1 LYKFLAGKRLPHRFP
16 FFRADYRVQPNAKI
30 NFICFFT
37 NKSNPHSVPKKKSSK
52 TIIKINKNLMKSFF
66 VQFLLQLTEQLFIIL
81 HSRLVMSSKKL
92 TISKNFSFVERFIE
106 VCGSSQPNEVA
117 QLLNIS
123 YQAAKNYLQGRLPD
137 SKVLII
143 ISEKTPYSINWLL
156 TGEGKKFVKD
166 SINQDTAIL
175 SDQMETFVRQICLEI
190 IGEMLSNRNDLAQQK
205 VIVLTSDNIKEEKI
219 LDESA
224 VFSENINK

>member
-1 LYKFLAGKRLPHRFP
+1 
-16 FFRADYRVQPNAKI
+16 
-30 NFICFFT
+30 
-37 NKSNPHSVPKKKSSK
+37 
-52 TIIKINKNLMKSFF
+52 
-66 VQFLLQLTEQLFIIL
+66 
-81 HSRLVMSSKKL
+81 MSSKKI
-92 TISKNFSFVERFIE
+92 TILKNFSFVERFIE

-137 SKVLII
+137 SKVLIS
-143 ISEKTPYSINWLL
+143 ISEKTSYSINWLL
-156 TGEGKKFVKD
+156 TGEGEKFVNH

-175 SDQMETFVRQICLEI
+175 SDQMETFVRQICLEV
-190 IGEMLSNRNDLAQQK
+190 IGEVLSNRADLFQQK
-205 VIVLTSDNIKEEKI
+205 VIVLTSDNIKEEQI

>member
-1 LYKFLAGKRLPHRFP
+1 
-16 FFRADYRVQPNAKI
+16 
-30 NFICFFT
+30 
-37 NKSNPHSVPKKKSSK
+37 
-52 TIIKINKNLMKSFF
+52 M
-66 VQFLLQLTEQLFIIL
+66 
-81 HSRLVMSSKKL
+81 
-92 TISKNFSFVERFIE
+92 KNFSFVGRFIE

-137 SKVLII
+137 PKVLII

-156 TGEGKKFVKD
+156 TGEGEKFVKD
-166 SINQDTAIL
+166 SINQDTAVL
-175 SDQMETFVRQICLEI
+175 SDQMETFVRQICLEVV
-190 IGEMLSNRNDLAQQK
+190 GEMLSNRNDLSQQK